1 MANYT
6 ELKQYQIIIALLKA
20 YGIRHCVLSAGA
32 RNVPFVHSVEQ
43 DSYFRCYSVVDERSA
58 GYFALGLSQQIQ
70 EPVVISCTSSTATCN
85 YYPAVAEAFYQG
97 VPLVVL
103 TSDRNPAMLGQWEDQ
118 MIDQVGMFDRHVKK
132 SVNLPII
139 NSMDD
144 SWHCQRLVNEALLE
158 LDHHGHGP
166 VHINIPMTNYSSS
179 FTCKTL
185 PDVTRIRRIDTFS
198 SEEYWNER
206 IRMLKDC
213 RRILVV
219 CGQNSFVS
227 PKLKSQL
234 ETFFHRFN
242 TAVCVDHMSNIT
254 CAGAINSSVFLDP
267 RYLAPNFFK
276 ELLPQIVISFGGNVF
291 SGIKSSLR
299 TYAGK
304 FEHWSIMEDGR
315 VCDMYKSLTTI
326 IECPPEYFFA
336 RCNDYAGASAK
347 NDNVYHDLLQS
358 CAEKVIL
365 PEFGWS
371 NIYAIGEVVTRIPS
385 GSVINMSINSAI
397 RITNFFKLKDGV
409 RIYANIG
416 TYGIDGCLSSLIGQ
430 SAATESLSFMIIGD
444 LAFFYDMNVM
454 RIRHIGSN
462 VRILM
467 LNNHGGEEFYY
478 NKLRLDDAGDLHTTA
493 RHDTKAEGWVREC
506 GFTYLA
512 AHDKEEF
519 DSNIDAFMNSNS
531 DHPVFFEVFT
541 EMSTDSQ
548 AIYDFYDLSRPKNL
562 YSEMLRAGQT
572 FVKSKIGQ
580 DTATKIINLLKK

>member
-43 DSYFRCYSVVDERSA
+43 DPYFRCYSVVDERSA

-97 VPLVVL
+97 IPLVVL

-139 NSMDD
+139 NSEDD

-166 VHINIPMTNYSSS
+166 IHINIPMRSYSSS

-185 PDVTRIRRIDTFS
+185 PNVTRIQRIDAFS
-198 SEEYWNER
+198 SKKYWDEK
-206 IRMLKDC
+206 IEKLQDC
-213 RRILVV
+213 KRILVI

-227 PKLKSQL
+227 PDLKSQL
-234 ETFFHRFN
+234 ETFFCKFN
-242 TAVCVDHMSNIT
+242 TSICVDHMSNIA
-254 CAGAINSSVFLDP
+254 CAGAINSSVYLDP
-267 RYLAPNFFK
+267 RYLASNFFK

-291 SGIKSSLR
+291 SGIKHSLR
-299 TYAGK
+299 SYAGA
-304 FEHWSIMEDGR
+304 FEHWSIMEDGH

-326 IECPPEYFFA
+326 FECPSEYFFA
-336 RCNDYAGASAK
+336 KCNDLAEASAK
-347 NDNVYHDLLQS
+347 NDHAYHDLLLS
-358 CAEKVIL
+358 CAEQVIL
-365 PEFGWS
+365 PEFDWS
-371 NIYAIGEVVTRIPS
+371 NIYAIGKVVTQISS
-385 GSVINMSINSAI
+385 GSIINMSINSAI
-397 RITNFFKLKDGV
+397 RITNFFKLKDNV
-409 RIYANIG
+409 QIYANIG
-416 TYGIDGCLSSLIGQ
+416 TYGIDGCLSSLVGQ
-430 SAATESLSFMIIGD
+430 STATKNLSFMIIGD
-444 LAFFYDMNVM
+444 LAFFYDMNAL
-454 RIRHIGSN
+454 RIRHIGKN

-478 NKLRLDDAGDLHTTA
+478 NKVRLDDTGDLHTTA
-493 RHDTKAEGWVREC
+493 RHNTKAEGWVREC

-512 AHDKEEF
+512 AHDKKEF
-519 DSNIDAFMNSNS
+519 DNNLDAFMNPDS
-531 DHPVFFEVFT
+531 DRPIFFEIFT

-548 AIYDFYDLSRPKNL
+548 SIYDFYDLSCPKNL
-562 YSEMLRAGQT
+562 YSEILRTGQT

-580 DTATKIINLLKK
+580 EKITKVINLLKK